1 MKRVRIDENSNY
13 VGQFAEDLQFEFDLV
28 RVQDP
33 KWGSIVVRKI
43 KKFHFIVVKDIQ
55 MNHSIMHYGNSKK
68 DHQ

>member
-1 MKRVRIDENSNY
+1 MLRVTIDENSNY

-43 KKFHFIVVKDIQ
+43 KKFYSIVVKDIQ

>member
-1 MKRVRIDENSNY
+1 MVRIDENINY

-43 KKFHFIVVKDIQ
+43 KKFYSIVVKNIQ
-55 MNHSIMHYGNSKK
+55 MNHSIMHNGNSKK

>member
-1 MKRVRIDENSNY
+1 MLRVRINENSNY
-13 VGQFAEDLQFEFDLV
+13 VCQFAEDLQFEFDLV

-43 KKFHFIVVKDIQ
+43 KKFYSIVVKDIQ
-55 MNHSIMHYGNSKK
+55 MNHSIMHYGNRKK

>member
-1 MKRVRIDENSNY
+1 MLRVRIDENSNY

-33 KWGSIVVRKI
+33 KWGSIVVIKI
-43 KKFHFIVVKDIQ
+43 KKFYSIVVKDIQ